1 MGVIVSSWFLL
12 SGERRYMQG
21 EEWVDR
27 MVGTKHPAKKG
38 RRCVLGKGTSFMK
51 GAEHG

>member
-1 MGVIVSSWFLL
+1 MVSA
-12 SGERRYMQG
+12 
-21 EEWVDR
+21 
-27 MVGTKHPAKKG
+27 KHPAKNE

>member
-12 SGERRYMQG
+12 SGERRCTQG
-21 EEWVDR
+21 EGLADR
-27 MVGTKHPAKKG
+27 MISTKHPAEKG

-51 GAEHG
+51 GAENG